1 MRAYGQFTVSEV
13 YDGDAGSNS
22 ATVYLFQR
30 PAEGAEVDI
39 PTGPLTYTFATGGLT
54 PAEYLGNWT
63 TTVPAANG
71 RPLWMTMA
79 TVIGDGETATIL
91 RTAWSEPITIELDP
105 SALNGQID
113 EISEAIN
120 NLSEEIE
127 NTYYKKAEFNNWA
140 GEFYQSAQLLIEAA
154 GNQIAE
160 TYGLTELITSVTTLA
175 ADLKQTE
182 AYLTQM
188 DGQIRRGFLENPA
201 YPDDPNAPEYIFGIA
216 VSSQLKFTSAVKYM
230 DASGNLVDA
239 SQLTDEELASA
250 AVYTELDGDQTV
262 ALYTSTGWQFWIGGQ
277 MRGWFDSS
285 DGELHVVQE
294 TIEDRLTQG
303 LWQITTIDGW
313 GLKYLG

>member
-22 ATVYLFQR
+22 ATVHLFQR
-30 PAEGAEVDI
+30 PDEGAEVDI

-54 PAEYLGNWT
+54 PAEYLGSWT

-105 SALNGQID
+105 SALNEAID
-113 EISEAIN
+113 EISTALN
-120 NLSEEIE
+120 NFSQEIE

-140 GEFYQSAQLLIEAA
+140 GEFFQSAELLIEAA

-160 TYGLTELITSVTTLA
+160 TFGLTELITSVTTLA

-201 YPDDPNAPEYIFGIA
+201 YPDDPDAPEYVFGIA
-216 VSSQLKFTSAVKYM
+216 VSSQLDFKSVVKYT
-230 DASGNLVDA
+230 DKDGNLVDEED
-239 SQLTDEELASA
+239 LTDEDPGVA
-250 AVYTELDGDQTV
+250 YTELNGEQTL

>member
-30 PAEGAEVDI
+30 PDEGAEVDI

-54 PAEYLGNWT
+54 PAEYLGSWT

-105 SALNGQID
+105 SALNEAID
-113 EISEAIN
+113 EISTALN
-120 NLSEEIE
+120 NFSQEIE

-140 GEFYQSAQLLIEAA
+140 GEFFQSAELLIEAA

-160 TYGLTELITSVTTLA
+160 TFGLTELITSVTTLA

-201 YPDDPNAPEYIFGIA
+201 YPDDPDAPEYVFGIA
-216 VSSQLKFTSAVKYM
+216 VSSQLDFKSVVKYT
-230 DASGNLVDA
+230 DKDGNLVDEED
-239 SQLTDEELASA
+239 LTDEDPGVA
-250 AVYTELDGDQTV
+250 YTELNGEQTL

>member
-54 PAEYLGNWT
+54 PADYLGNWT
-63 TTVPAANG
+63 TPVPAANG

-79 TVIGDGETATIL
+79 TVIGDGETATIP

-105 SALNGQID
+105 SALNSQIA

-250 AVYTELDGDQTV
+250 AVYTELDGKQTV

-303 LWQITTIDGW
+303 LWQITTVDGW